1 MHALLRASAY
11 NSPTACFKVATGDV
25 EDAPALDNL
34 ATFDLIEKDGAV
46 YVKGEEETIKASRR
60 YPNTKCS
67 VQNQEK
73 VVVVGGYATSISHQD
88 RTDSVEQWKRCNR
101 RGTSFTRAIIQR
113 RHHNHLKRGQ
123 LAT

>member
-1 MHALLRASAY
+1 M
-11 NSPTACFKVATGDV
+11 ATGDV

-73 VVVVGGYATSISHQD
+73 VVVVGGYAT
-88 RTDSVEQWKRCNR
+88 
-101 RGTSFTRAIIQR
+101 
-113 RHHNHLKRGQ
+113 
-123 LAT
+123 